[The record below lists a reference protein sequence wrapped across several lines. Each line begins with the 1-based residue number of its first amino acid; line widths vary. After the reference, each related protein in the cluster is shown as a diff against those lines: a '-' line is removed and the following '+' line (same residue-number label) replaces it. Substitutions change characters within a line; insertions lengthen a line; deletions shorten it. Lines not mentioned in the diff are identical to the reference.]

1 MTKVQKKKTSI
12 TKKIFISLLLGILM
26 GMFLHYMVPEGS
38 FRDEILINGV
48 FYVVGNGF
56 LRAMQMLVV
65 PLVLCSLIV
74 GSMSIGDT
82 KSMGK
87 IGGKTILFYLIT
99 TAVAITLAL
108 GVGFLFR
115 PGSGLDINTIES
127 TEVVIQES
135 SSFADTLLNMIPMN
149 PIQSLTEG
157 NMLQIIVFA
166 LLIGII
172 LAKLGKKTETVGKFF
187 AEANDVM
194 MEMTNIVMKF
204 APYGVFCLIAKT
216 FAGIGLDALLP
227 LFKYIIAVYV
237 ALAIHCVVVYML
249 FLKGYTKLNPVIFI
263 KKFFPVM
270 GFAFSTASSN
280 ATIPYSIETL
290 EHKIG
295 VPNKIASFTIPLG
308 ATINM
313 DGTAIM
319 QGIAVMFAAQAFGIE
334 LTTSMILTV
343 IATAT
348 LASVGT
354 AGVPGVGLITLSM
367 VFTSVGLPI
376 EAIALIM
383 GVDRIV
389 DMARTAVNIVGDAV
403 CTTIVAHQENLL
415 DVEKYYSLEM
425 NDQEGRTVNPVEV
438 REEDVSEA

>member
-1 MTKVQKKKTSI
+1 MEKKKRQKISI
-12 TKKIFISLLLGILM
+12 TKKIFISLILGVIT
-26 GMFLHYMVPEGS
+26 GIVLHYFVPAGTI
-38 FRDEILINGV
+38 RDTFLINGA
-48 FYVVGNGF
+48 FYIVGNGF

-65 PLVLCSLIV
+65 PLVLCSIVV

-87 IGGKTILFYLIT
+87 IGGKTIVFYLAT
-99 TAVAITLAL
+99 TAVAITIAL
-108 GVGFLFR
+108 CIGAILR
-115 PGSGLDINTIES
+115 PGMGLDQTAIES
-127 TEVVIQES
+127 TEVVIGDT
-135 SSFADTLLNMIPMN
+135 SSFSDTLLNIIPSN
-149 PIQSLTEG
+149 PISSLANG

-166 LLIGII
+166 LLLGII
-172 LAKLGKKTETVGKFF
+172 LAKLGKRTETVGRFF
-187 AEANDVM
+187 EEGNHIM

-216 FAGIGLDALLP
+216 FAGIGFEAFLP
-227 LFKYIIAVYV
+227 LLKYVFSVYL
-237 ALAIHCVVVYML
+237 ALGIHCAFVYL
-249 FLKGYTKLNPVIFI
+249 LLLKGLTKLNPLIFI

-290 EHKIG
+290 EQKIG

-319 QGIAVMFAAQAFGIE
+319 QGVAVMFASQAFGIE
-334 LTTSMILTV
+334 LTPAMILTV
-343 IATAT
+343 ILTST

-354 AGVPGVGLITLSM
+354 AGVPGVGIITLSM

-376 EAIALIM
+376 EAIAMIM
-383 GVDRIV
+383 GIDRIV
-389 DMARTAVNIVGDAV
+389 DMGRTAVNIVGDAV
-403 CTTIVAHQENLL
+403 CSTIVAHQEKML
-415 DVEKYYSLEM
+415 DVEMYHNTTTETTM
-425 NDQEGRTVNPVEV
+425 
-438 REEDVSEA
+438 

>member
-1 MTKVQKKKTSI
+1 MAKEQKKKMSI

-26 GMFLHYMVPEGS
+26 GMVIHYLVPEGA
-38 FRDEILINGV
+38 FRDDVIVNGV

-65 PLVLCSLIV
+65 PLVFCSLIA

-87 IGGKTILFYLIT
+87 IGGKTILFYLVT
-99 TAVAITLAL
+99 TAIAITLAL
-108 GVGFLFR
+108 GVGFLLR
-115 PGSGLDINTIES
+115 PGHGLDVNSIQTS
-127 TEVVIQES
+127 EVVIGES
-135 SSFADTLLNMIPMN
+135 SSFADTLLNIIPSN
-149 PIQSLTEG
+149 PIKSLAEG

-172 LAKLGKKTETVGKFF
+172 LAKLGNKAETVGKFF
-187 AEANDVM
+187 KQTNDVM

-227 LFKYIIAVYV
+227 LLKYIVAVYL

-249 FLKGYTKLNPVIFI
+249 FLKGFTRLNPVIFI

-290 EHKIG
+290 EQKIG

-319 QGIAVMFAAQAFGIE
+319 QGVAVMFAAQAFGID
-334 LTTSMILTV
+334 LTLSMIVTV

-348 LASVGT
+348 LASIGT
-354 AGVPGVGLITLSM
+354 AGVPGVGMITLSM
-367 VFTSVGLPI
+367 VFTSAGLPI

-389 DMARTAVNIVGDAV
+389 DMARTSVNIVGDAV
-403 CTTIVAHQENLL
+403 CSTIVAHQEKLL
-415 DVEKYYSLEM
+415 DVEKYNSMDMKKNSINM
-425 NDQEGRTVNPVEV
+425 NEIEDGEV
-438 REEDVSEA
+438 VAE

>member
-1 MTKVQKKKTSI
+1 MEKKKRQKLSI
-12 TKKIFISLLLGILM
+12 TKKIFISLILGVIT
-26 GMFLHYMVPEGS
+26 GIVLHYFVPAGTI
-38 FRDEILINGV
+38 RDTFLINGV
-48 FYVVGNGF
+48 FYIVGNGF

-65 PLVLCSLIV
+65 PLVLCSIVV

-87 IGGKTILFYLIT
+87 IGGKTIVFYLVT
-99 TAVAITLAL
+99 TAVAITIAL
-108 GVGFLFR
+108 CIGAILR
-115 PGSGLDINTIES
+115 PGMGLDQTAIES
-127 TEVVIQES
+127 TEVVIGDT
-135 SSFADTLLNMIPMN
+135 SSFSDTLLNIIPSN
-149 PIQSLTEG
+149 PISSLANG

-166 LLIGII
+166 LLLGII
-172 LAKLGKKTETVGKFF
+172 LAKLGKRTETVGRFF
-187 AEANDVM
+187 EEGNHIM

-216 FAGIGLDALLP
+216 FAGIGFEAFLP
-227 LFKYIIAVYV
+227 LLKYVFSVYL
-237 ALAIHCVVVYML
+237 ALGIHCAFVYL
-249 FLKGYTKLNPVIFI
+249 LLLKGLTKLNPFIFI

-290 EHKIG
+290 EQKIG

-319 QGIAVMFAAQAFGIE
+319 QGVAVMFASQAFGIE
-334 LTTSMILTV
+334 LTPAMILTV
-343 IATAT
+343 ILTST

-354 AGVPGVGLITLSM
+354 AGVPGVGIITLSM

-376 EAIALIM
+376 EAIAMIM
-383 GVDRIV
+383 GIDRIV
-389 DMARTAVNIVGDAV
+389 DMGRTAVNIVGDAV
-403 CTTIVAHQENLL
+403 CSTIVAHQEKML
-415 DVEKYYSLEM
+415 DVEMYHNTTTETTM
-425 NDQEGRTVNPVEV
+425 
-438 REEDVSEA
+438 

>member
-1 MTKVQKKKTSI
+1 MKEVDSMTNVQKNKGGI
-12 TKKIFISLLLGILM
+12 TKKIFIGLILGIIL
-26 GMFLHYMVPEGS
+26 GVLVHEFLPAGLI
-38 FRDEILINGV
+38 RDTILINGV
-48 FYVVGNGF
+48 CYVVGNGF

-65 PLVLCSLIV
+65 PLVFSSLIA
-74 GSMSIGDT
+74 GTMSIGDT

-87 IGGKTILFYLIT
+87 IGMKTIVFYMAT

-108 GVGFLFR
+108 GVGYLIQ
-115 PGSGLDINTIES
+115 PGNGLVVES
-127 TEVVIQES
+127 IQATELNIADRMGI
-135 SSFADTLLNMIPMN
+135 ADTILNIIPTN
-149 PIQSLTEG
+149 PIQALVEG
-157 NMLQIIVFA
+157 NMLQIILFA
-166 LLIGII
+166 LLTGIV
-172 LAKLGKKTETVGKFF
+172 LATLGEKTNTIASFF
-187 AEANDVM
+187 LQMNDCM
-194 MEMTNIVMKF
+194 MEMTNIIMKF
-204 APYGVFCLIAKT
+204 APYGVFCLITKT
-216 FAGIGLDALLP
+216 FAEIGFHAMLP
-227 LFKYIIAVYV
+227 LLKYIIAVYI
-237 ALAIHCVVVYML
+237 ALVLHCVVVYL
-249 FLKGYTKLNPVIFI
+249 LLLKGFTKLNPIIFI

-290 EHKIG
+290 EEQIG

-319 QGIAVMFAAQAFGIE
+319 QGIAVMFAAQAFGME
-334 LTTSMILTV
+334 LTPSMLLTV

-367 VFTSVGLPI
+367 VFASVGLPI

-403 CTTIVAHQENLL
+403 CSTIVAHQEGVL
-415 DVEKYYSLEM
+415 DTTKY
-425 NDQEGRTVNPVEV
+425 NDRT
-438 REEDVSEA
+438 

>member
-1 MTKVQKKKTSI
+1 MKKVKSKKTNI
-12 TKKIFISLLLGILM
+12 TKKIFLSLILGMIVGLIL
-26 GMFLHYMVPEGS
+26 YYVIPEGMI
-38 FRDEILINGV
+38 RDQFLINGL

-65 PLVLCSLIV
+65 PLVFCSLV
-74 GSMSIGDT
+74 TGSMSIGDT
-82 KSMGK
+82 KSMSK
-87 IGGKTILFYLIT
+87 IGGKTILFYLVT
-99 TAVAITLAL
+99 TAIAITLAL
-108 GVGFLFR
+108 GVGSILR
-115 PGSGLDINTIES
+115 PGIGLDINSIEAVEVTVNES
-127 TEVVIQES
+127 TGL
-135 SSFADTLLNMIPMN
+135 ADTLLNMIPSN

-166 LLIGII
+166 LLVGIV
-172 LAKLGKKTETVGKFF
+172 LSKLGKKVEVVGKFF
-187 AEANDVM
+187 SEANDIM
-194 MEMTNIVMKF
+194 MEMTNIVMKC

-216 FAGIGLDALLP
+216 FAGIGLDAFLP
-227 LFKYIIAVYV
+227 LIKYLVAVIL
-237 ALAIHCVVVYML
+237 ALAIHCICIYLPLLKL
-249 FLKGYTKLNPVIFI
+249 FTKLSPWTFM

-290 EHKIG
+290 EKKLGLPSKI
-295 VPNKIASFTIPLG
+295 VSFTIPLG

-319 QGIAVMFAAQAFGIE
+319 QGVAVMFAAQAFGME
-334 LTTSMILTV
+334 LTPAMLVTV
-343 IATAT
+343 VATAT
-348 LASVGT
+348 LASIGT

-383 GVDRIV
+383 GVDRIL

-403 CTTIVAHQENLL
+403 CSTIIASQEKEL
-415 DVEKYYSLEM
+415 DVEVYYSE
-425 NDQEGRTVNPVEV
+425 NIISEHST
-438 REEDVSEA
+438 EESEAELA

>member
-1 MTKVQKKKTSI
+1 MEKKKRQKISI
-12 TKKIFISLLLGILM
+12 TKKIFISLILGVIT
-26 GMFLHYMVPEGS
+26 GIVLHYFVPAGTI
-38 FRDEILINGV
+38 RDTFLINGV
-48 FYVVGNGF
+48 FYIVGNGF

-65 PLVLCSLIV
+65 PLVLCSIVV

-87 IGGKTILFYLIT
+87 IGGKTIVFYLVT
-99 TAVAITLAL
+99 TAVAITIAL
-108 GVGFLFR
+108 CIGAILR
-115 PGSGLDINTIES
+115 PGMGLDQTAIES
-127 TEVVIQES
+127 TEVVIGDT
-135 SSFADTLLNMIPMN
+135 SSFSDTLLNIIPSN
-149 PIQSLTEG
+149 PISSLANG

-166 LLIGII
+166 LLLGII
-172 LAKLGKKTETVGKFF
+172 LAKLGKRTETVGRFF
-187 AEANDVM
+187 EEGNHIM

-216 FAGIGLDALLP
+216 FAGIGFEAFLP
-227 LFKYIIAVYV
+227 LLKYVFSVYL
-237 ALAIHCVVVYML
+237 ALGIHCAFVYL
-249 FLKGYTKLNPVIFI
+249 LLLKGLTKLNPLIFI

-290 EHKIG
+290 EQKIG

-319 QGIAVMFAAQAFGIE
+319 QGVAVMFASQAFGIE
-334 LTTSMILTV
+334 LTPAMILTV
-343 IATAT
+343 ILTST

-354 AGVPGVGLITLSM
+354 AGVPGVGIITLSM

-376 EAIALIM
+376 EAIAMIM
-383 GVDRIV
+383 GIDRIV
-389 DMARTAVNIVGDAV
+389 DMGRTAVNIVGDAV
-403 CTTIVAHQENLL
+403 CSTIVAHQEKML
-415 DVEKYYSLEM
+415 DVEMYHNTTTETTM
-425 NDQEGRTVNPVEV
+425 
-438 REEDVSEA
+438 

>member
-1 MTKVQKKKTSI
+1 MTNKKSKKSGI
-12 TKKIFISLLLGILM
+12 TKKIFISLILGIIA
-26 GMFLHYMVPEGS
+26 GMILHYWVPAGKLWGD
-38 FRDEILINGV
+38 FLIQGV

-65 PLVLCSLIV
+65 PLVFCSLVV

-87 IGGKTILFYLIT
+87 IGGKTILFYLAT
-99 TAVAITLAL
+99 TAIAITLAL
-108 GVGFLFR
+108 GIGSILK
-115 PGSGLDINTIES
+115 PGIGLNISDIQTS
-127 TEVVIQES
+127 EVVINETTG
-135 SSFADTLLNMIPMN
+135 FADTLLNIIPSN
-149 PIQSLTEG
+149 PIKSLAEG
-157 NMLQIIVFA
+157 NMLQIITFA
-166 LLIGII
+166 LLVGVI
-172 LAKLGKKTETVGKFF
+172 LAKLGEKTAAIGNFF
-187 AEANDVM
+187 TEANHIM

-227 LFKYIIAVYV
+227 LMKYIFTVLV
-237 ALAIHCVVVYML
+237 ALVIHCMVVYLL
-249 FLKGYTKLNPVIFI
+249 FLKGFTKLNPFIFL

-290 EHKIG
+290 EEKIG
-295 VPNKIASFTIPLG
+295 VPHKIAAFTVPLG

-334 LTTSMILTV
+334 MTPAMILTV

-348 LASVGT
+348 MASVGT

-383 GVDRIV
+383 GVDRII
-389 DMARTAVNIVGDAV
+389 DMARTAVNIFGDAV
-403 CTTIVAHQENLL
+403 CSTIIASQEKVL
-415 DVEKYYSLEM
+415 DVNVFYSKDEEEIEIEEEIEM
-425 NDQEGRTVNPVEV
+425 I
-438 REEDVSEA
+438 